1 MVRKSGKSPQISGKS
16 PLLSGKRPQISGKS
30 PRVEVAK
37 VHKGIMWTCK
47 FNLKWQTLG
56 NATLKW
62 FDLLLFN

>member
-1 MVRKSGKSPQISGKS
+1 MVRKSGKS
-16 PLLSGKRPQISGKS
+16 PQISGKS